1 MTDTAVHK
9 KNLEKKITLK
19 NYYKKYSKFQSEIRL
34 KLKMKMYEVLKV
46 RGLKEI
52 LIEKKKEYA
61 V

>member
-34 KLKMKMYEVLKV
+34 KLKMKMYED
-46 RGLKEI
+46 
-52 LIEKKKEYA
+52 
-61 V
+61 